1 MKMSVG
7 FKLVIL
13 AALPLFFY
21 TMTGLLLL
29 GEQRKV
35 FDEMKSSIHET
46 SNQVSRLL
54 LNADRDLYQANAA
67 YILIESGAL
76 QGDALKAMHEDMI
89 ANKDQAV
96 ERVASAT
103 SLMETAGLLDLDKGD
118 SAEKVG
124 SLLGSFDEN
133 YNAWFAAASAA
144 ASDGKALAVNSEV
157 DSLFLAARTG
167 VDEIGQNIEVY
178 ANEKM
183 EEIESGLDSSQLFT
197 FVGII
202 VVTVSLVIMVI
213 LMTRSMT
220 STIRRVLEKTNG
232 VSQGDLTAPRAAK
245 YGKDELGRI
254 LHSVDDMI
262 ERMNA
267 LISGV
272 VKNASEVKASSA
284 RLSVAATE
292 SAAASEHVATQIAEV
307 TQNSEIQARS
317 AEETSRAIEEMT
329 VGIGRIAENTSIM
342 ADHSTSTSSEAEEG
356 REALVRLEDRMKGMA
371 DAIHRLSGIIET
383 LEKRSGQIGSI
394 AENIT
399 TFSNQTNILSLNASI
414 EAARA
419 GEHGK
424 GFAVVAGE
432 IRKLAASS
440 LASAEGINDL
450 VSVTRGEIAN
460 ASDAMRQTLVEVE
473 ESSNRVAEL
482 NRRLNAI
489 SAAVNKMTEQL
500 QESSA
505 ITEQMSASSE
515 EVSASSEQS
524 AAAAS
529 ASLEKTENVAA
540 ATEEQLAL
548 TDNIADASRSLDSIV
563 DRLGTAVGHFKV
575 KS

>member
-1 MKMSVG
+1 
-7 FKLVIL
+7 
-13 AALPLFFY
+13 
-21 TMTGLLLL
+21 
-29 GEQRKV
+29 
-35 FDEMKSSIHET
+35 MKSSIHET
-46 SNQVSRLL
+46 SNQVGRLL

-67 YILIESGAL
+67 YLLIESGAL
-76 QGDALKAMHEDMI
+76 EGDALKAMREDMV
-89 ANKDQAV
+89 ANKDQAI
-96 ERVASAT
+96 ERVTEAT
-103 SLMETAGLLDLDKGD
+103 ALMETAGLLDLDKGD

-124 SLLGSFDEN
+124 DLLSSFDDN
-133 YNAWFAAASAA
+133 YKGWFAAASAA
-144 ASDGKALAVNSEV
+144 TDDGKALAVNPEV
-157 DSLFLAARTG
+157 DSLFLTARTG
-167 VDEIGQNIEVY
+167 VDEIGQNVEVF
-178 ANEKM
+178 ADEKM

-202 VVTVSLVIMVI
+202 VVTVSLIAMLI

-220 STIRRVLEKTNG
+220 STIRRVLEKTNQ

-262 ERMNA
+262 ERMNG

-272 VKNASEVKASSA
+272 VRNASDVKASSA
-284 RLSVAATE
+284 RLSQAASE
-292 SAAASEHVATQIAEV
+292 SATASEHVASQIAEV

-329 VGIGRIAENTSIM
+329 VGISRIAENTSTL
-342 ADHSTSTSSEAEEG
+342 ADHSSSTSSEAEEG
-356 REALVRLEDRMKGMA
+356 REALERLEDRMRGMV
-371 DAIHRLSGIIET
+371 DVIHRLSAIIET

-450 VSVTRGEIAN
+450 VNVTRGEIAS

-473 ESSNRVAEL
+473 DGGNRVAEL

-489 SAAVNKMTEQL
+489 SAAVNQMTEQL

-524 AAAAS
+524 AATAS
-529 ASLEKTENVAA
+529 ASLEKTESVAA

-548 TDNIADASRSLDSIV
+548 TDSIADASRTLDSIV
-563 DRLGTAVGHFKV
+563 DQLGAAVGRFKV
-575 KS
+575 KQ